1 MLARR
6 GQRRVYSKVSSDEKE
21 LITSLIGGNAKGLLA
36 PSLVMFP
43 YQRLPANIV
52 KNMPESWAFGRSP
65 SGWMTCE
72 AFYEYIANCFYPW
85 LVSTN
90 IKLPIVLFVDGHASH
105 ISFHLSEFCADKGI
119 ILIALFPNATHLH
132 QPMDVSVFH
141 SMKTHWAKAV
151 QSWRMQ
157 KDGDRLNR
165 ENFAPLLKE
174 VRFVLDTVCC
184 DVLNLP

>member
-6 GQRRVYSKVSSDEKE
+6 GQRRAYSKVSNDEKE
-21 LITSLIGGNAKGLLA
+21 IITSLIGGNAKGVLV

-52 KNMPESWAFGRSP
+52 KNMPASWAFGRSP

-72 AFYEYIANCFYPW
+72 AFYEYIANCFQPW
-85 LVSTN
+85 LVSAN

-141 SMKTHWAKAV
+141 SLKTHWAKAV
-151 QSWRMQ
+151 QSWRMEN
-157 KDGDRLNR
+157 DGGRMNR
-165 ENFAPLLKE
+165 EKFAPLLKE
-174 VRFVLDTVCC
+174 VRFVFDNVCC
-184 DVLNLP
+184 DL